1 MNEGAEAMNRN
12 QNPAARQ
19 RWAQHSRL
27 QRMAAEWSAGYPPYW
42 GSLTVW
48 FVTACL
54 AAGAATGLFTGRPV
68 LYVATAGFVL
78 LSLILLIRRVGR
90 PHSWPDITAQELTTY
105 CPADAVAFRELQCC
119 VVETGHITAR
129 VLSFWLEKEWSA
141 LTRRE
146 YAFTSRQVRNDE
158 REDIPNE

>member
-1 MNEGAEAMNRN
+1 MNRN

-19 RWAQHSRL
+19 QWAQHCRL
-27 QRMAAEWSAGYPPYW
+27 RRMAAEWSAGYPPYV

-54 AAGAATGLFTGRPV
+54 SAMVATGLFTGRPV

-78 LSLILLIRRVGR
+78 LSLILLIQRVGR
-90 PHSWPDITAQELTTY
+90 PHSWPDITAQELKSY

-119 VVETGHITAR
+119 VAETGHLTAR
-129 VLSFWLEKEWSA
+129 VLSDWLEKERST
-141 LTRRE
+141 LTRCE

-158 REDIPNE
+158 TEDIPYE